1 MLKTLGMVEAC
12 FQSPSARSRA
22 SRKLGGKS
30 VLEWIVRRATDCLQ
44 LGGVIVVSS
53 DAPENQFIS
62 KLVPSDVPVYMA
74 RKPDA
79 LGCLAAAAEDYP
91 SQAVVRI
98 GTTYPFID
106 PLLIDRLV
114 VTATT
119 HEECDY
125 VSYCSR
131 DGRPAILSP
140 VGVYAEWFRAEALR
154 RASRHARARL
164 DREEPTRYLY
174 SHPEKFRIRLIP
186 VPEQIDRED
195 VRLCVDIEED
205 FDHAVAIFEALGPEE
220 LDYQRI
226 ARLLH
231 QQPALRLR
239 MAALNRTAA
248 KG

>member
-1 MLKTLGMVEAC
+1 MLKTLGIVEAC
-12 FQSPSARSRA
+12 FQSPLERSRA

-30 VLEWIVRRATDCLQ
+30 VLEWIVRRATDCVR
-44 LGGVIVVSS
+44 LGGVIVVTT
-53 DAPENQFIS
+53 DDPENQFLS
-62 KLVPSDVPVYMA
+62 KLVPSDVPLFVA
-74 RKPDA
+74 RKRDA
-79 LGCLAAAAEDYP
+79 LGCLAAAVEQYP
-91 SQAVVRI
+91 AHEAVRI
-98 GTTYPFID
+98 GTSYPFID

-114 VTATT
+114 VAATAQD
-119 HEECDY
+119 EFDY
-125 VSYCSR
+125 VGYCSR

-140 VGVYAEWFRAEALR
+140 VGVCAEWFRAEAIRL
-154 RASRHARARL
+154 ASRQAKTRQ

-174 SHPEKFRIRLIP
+174 SHPETFRVRLIP
-186 VPEQIDRED
+186 VPEQIDRDD

-220 LDYQRI
+220 LDYHRI